1 MINNIETLIKFLRLN
16 VLLDKNEKEFVKFNK
31 SKWKKILE
39 KEKKNKS
46 IILVDLFPWY
56 PLIYFWS
63 YIVNILSKEYNSE
76 IKYFFFHLSKT
87 RTSKFSFSIT
97 KLVNIYKSFNV
108 KKGITD
114 YDFVYSKITV
124 EKFHKIKTKNDL
136 INYKNNKQNWYQFM
150 THI

>member
-56 PLIYFWS
+56 PLIYFG
-63 YIVNILSKEYNSE
+63 
-76 IKYFFFHLSKT
+76 HT
-87 RTSKFSFSIT
+87 
-97 KLVNIYKSFNV
+97 
-108 KKGITD
+108 
-114 YDFVYSKITV
+114 
-124 EKFHKIKTKNDL
+124 
-136 INYKNNKQNWYQFM
+136 
-150 THI
+150 